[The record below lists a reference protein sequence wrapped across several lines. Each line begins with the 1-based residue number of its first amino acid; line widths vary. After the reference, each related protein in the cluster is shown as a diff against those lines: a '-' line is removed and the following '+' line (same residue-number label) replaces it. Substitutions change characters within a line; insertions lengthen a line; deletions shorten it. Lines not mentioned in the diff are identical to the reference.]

1 MALRLAR
8 RSTAALLAANH
19 SIISNPIDAT
29 HMSSF
34 HSLTVSHVDR
44 ETRDSVVLTFAIP
57 SALQTA
63 FAFKQGQYVTLRA
76 TIDGADVRRAY
87 SICSEEGGALRVGIK
102 HVTDGAFSSFVH
114 EHIKV
119 GDVID
124 VMPPEGKFGQ
134 LEGRHSLGIAAGSG
148 ITPILSIIKTT
159 LEKRMEG
166 HAQSSF
172 TLIYGNRA
180 TPSVMFKEE
189 LALLKDRYPTRLNL
203 IYIMS
208 REPQDMDIFHGR
220 IDRAKCDL
228 LFDKWL
234 DVSSFDA
241 AFICGPESMM
251 VEAKAAL
258 EAKGMATERIKTE
271 LFAAT
276 KPTAPRKVKP
286 VAVGESNQC
295 EVTVVM
301 DGTTRHFHAVKG
313 SQALLDAGLQAG
325 LDMRFSCKGGVCSTC
340 RAKVTEGEVE
350 MDVNYALE
358 DYEVRRGFV
367 LTCQSYCVTDK
378 VTINFD
384 EET

>member
-1 MALRLAR
+1 
-8 RSTAALLAANH
+8 
-19 SIISNPIDAT
+19 
-29 HMSSF
+29 MSSF
-34 HSLTVSHVDR
+34 HSLTVSHVER

-57 SALQTA
+57 PALESA
-63 FAFKQGQYVTLRA
+63 FAYKQGQYVTLRA

-102 HVTDGAFSSFVH
+102 HVADGAMSSFVH
-114 EHIKV
+114 AHIKV
-119 GDVID
+119 GDAID

-134 LEGRHSLGIAAGSG
+134 LAGSNILGNVLGIAAGSG
-148 ITPILSIIKTT
+148 ITPILSIIKTK
-159 LEKRMEG
+159 LASD
-166 HAQSSF
+166 AQSSF

-189 LALLKDRYPTRLNL
+189 LALLKDRFPTRLNL

-234 DVSSFDA
+234 DVSNFDA

-258 EAKGMATERIKTE
+258 EAKGMLAAQIKTE

-276 KPTAPRKVKP
+276 KPTTPRKVNP
-286 VAVGESNQC
+286 VAAGESNQC

-301 DGTTRHFHAVKG
+301 DGSTRHFKAIKG
-313 SQALLDAGLQAG
+313 SEALLDAGLQAG

-367 LTCQSYCVTDK
+367 LTCQSYCLTDT

>member
-1 MALRLAR
+1 
-8 RSTAALLAANH
+8 
-19 SIISNPIDAT
+19 
-29 HMSSF
+29 MSSF
-34 HSLTVSHVDR
+34 HSLTVSHVER
-44 ETRDSVVLTFAIP
+44 ETRDSVVLTFNIP
-57 SALQTA
+57 PELKAT
-63 FAFKQGQYVTLRA
+63 FAFKQGQYVTLRT
-76 TIDGADVRRAY
+76 TIDGAEVRRAY
-87 SICSEEGGALRVGIK
+87 SICSQSSDFGGALRVGIK
-102 HVTDGAFSSFVH
+102 IVADGAMSSFAH
-114 EHIKV
+114 AHLKV
-119 GDVID
+119 GDAID

-134 LEGRHSLGIAAGSG
+134 LEGVRSLGIAAGSG
-148 ITPILSIIKTT
+148 ITPILSIIKTQLANHT
-159 LEKRMEG
+159 KT
-166 HAQSSF
+166 SF

-189 LALLKDRYPTRLNL
+189 LALLKDRYPARLNL

-234 DVSSFDA
+234 DVSNFDA

-258 EAKGMATERIKTE
+258 ECKGMDHSRIKTE
-271 LFAAT
+271 LFAAS
-276 KPTAPRKVKP
+276 KPTTPRKVKP
-286 VAVGESNQC
+286 VAVGEPHQC

-301 DGTTRHFHAVKG
+301 DGSTRHFKAIKG

-340 RAKVTEGEVE
+340 RAKVTKGEVE

-367 LTCQSYCVTDK
+367 LTCQSYCLTDT

>member
-1 MALRLAR
+1 
-8 RSTAALLAANH
+8 
-19 SIISNPIDAT
+19 
-29 HMSSF
+29 MSSF
-34 HSLTVSHVDR
+34 HSLTVSHIER
-44 ETRDSVVLTFAIP
+44 ETRDSVVLTLTTPA
-57 SALQTA
+57 ALQTL
-63 FAFKQGQYVTLRA
+63 FQFKQGQYLTLRA
-76 TIDGADVRRAY
+76 VIDGAEVRRAY
-87 SICSEEGGALRVGIK
+87 SICSAEGSALRVGIK
-102 HVTDGAFSSFVH
+102 HVADGAFSSFAH
-114 EHIKV
+114 AQIKV
-119 GDVID
+119 GDALD
-124 VMPPEGKFGQ
+124 VMPPDGRFGQ
-134 LEGRHSLGIAAGSG
+134 LEGRNCLGIAAGSG
-148 ITPILSIIKTT
+148 ITPILSIIKTR
-159 LEKRMEG
+159 LAS
-166 HAQSSF
+166 HAQSAF

-220 IDRAKCDL
+220 IDRAKCDV

-251 VEAKAAL
+251 MEAKAAL
-258 EAKGMATERIKTE
+258 EIKGMSGSRIKTE
-271 LFAAT
+271 LFAAAKPTTPRKT
-276 KPTAPRKVKP
+276 KPV
-286 VAVGESNQC
+286 VEGESNQC

-301 DGTTRHFHAVKG
+301 DGTTRHFSAVKG
-313 SQALLDAGLQAG
+313 SQALLDAGLQTG

-367 LTCQSYCVTDK
+367 LTCQSYCLTDK

>member
-1 MALRLAR
+1 
-8 RSTAALLAANH
+8 
-19 SIISNPIDAT
+19 
-29 HMSSF
+29 MSSF
-34 HSLTVSHVDR
+34 HTLTVSHVER
-44 ETRDSVVLTFAIP
+44 ETRDSVVLTFDVPPAS
-57 SALQTA
+57 SAA
-63 FAFKQGQYVTLRA
+63 FKFKQGQYVTLRVN
-76 TIDGADVRRAY
+76 IEGADVRRAY
-87 SICSEEGGALRVGIK
+87 SICSQSSDLGGALRVGIK
-102 HVTDGAFSSFVH
+102 HVADGVFSSFAH
-114 EHIKV
+114 DRIKV
-119 GDVID
+119 GDTLD

-134 LEGRHSLGIAAGSG
+134 LTLTHGLANHSLGIAAGSG

-159 LEKRMEG
+159 LAS
-166 HAQSSF
+166 HVQSSF

-189 LALLKDRYPTRLNL
+189 LALLKDRYPMRLNL

-208 REPQDMDIFHGR
+208 REPQDMGIFHGR

-234 DVSSFDA
+234 DVSAFDA

-251 VEAKAAL
+251 LDGKAAL
-258 EAKGMATERIKTE
+258 QAKGMSDSHIKTE

-276 KPTAPRKVKP
+276 KSMTPRKAKP
-286 VAVGESNQC
+286 IAVGESNQC

-301 DGTTRHFHAVKG
+301 DGTTRHFNATKG

-367 LTCQSYCVTDK
+367 LTCQSYCITDK

>member
-1 MALRLAR
+1 
-8 RSTAALLAANH
+8 
-19 SIISNPIDAT
+19 
-29 HMSSF
+29 MSSF
-34 HSLTVSHVDR
+34 HSLTVSHIAR
-44 ETRDSVVLTFAIP
+44 ETRDSVVLTFAVP
-57 SALQTA
+57 PALQA
-63 FAFKQGQYVTLRA
+63 IFAFQQGQYVTLRA
-76 TIDGADVRRAY
+76 SMDGVDVRRAY
-87 SICSEEGGALRVGIK
+87 SICNEQGGALRVGIK
-102 HVTDGAFSSFVH
+102 HVADGAFSSFVH
-114 EHIKV
+114 THIKV
-119 GDVID
+119 GDAID

-134 LEGRHSLGIAAGSG
+134 IQNVGDAAQTTQHYLGIAAGSG
-148 ITPILSIIKTT
+148 ITPILSIIKTQ
-159 LEKRMEG
+159 LEKSVEG
-166 HAQSSF
+166 PPSQGMQSRF

-234 DVSSFDA
+234 DVSTFDA

-251 VEAKAAL
+251 THAKAAL
-258 EAKGMATERIKTE
+258 EAKGMAAERIKTE
-271 LFAAT
+271 LFAASKSST
-276 KPTAPRKVKP
+276 PRKVKP

-301 DGTTRHFHAVKG
+301 DGTTRHFSAVKG
-313 SQALLDAGLQAG
+313 SEALLDAGLQAG

-340 RAKVTEGEVE
+340 RAKVTAGEVE

-367 LTCQSYCVTDK
+367 LTCQSYCITDK

>member
-1 MALRLAR
+1 
-8 RSTAALLAANH
+8 
-19 SIISNPIDAT
+19 
-29 HMSSF
+29 MSSF
-34 HSLTVSHVDR
+34 HPLTVSHVER
-44 ETRDSVVLTFAIP
+44 ETRDSVVLTFVVP
-57 SALQTA
+57 PDLQAA

-76 TIDGADVRRAY
+76 SIESVDVRRAY
-87 SICSEEGGALRVGIK
+87 SICSQSSDLGGSLRVGIK
-102 HVTDGAFSSFVH
+102 HVADGVMSSFVH
-114 EHIKV
+114 AHIKV
-119 GDVID
+119 GNAID

-134 LEGRHSLGIAAGSG
+134 LALTHGLVNHSLGIAAGSG

-159 LEKRMEG
+159 LAS

-189 LALLKDRYPTRLNL
+189 LALLKDSYPTRLNL

-234 DVSSFDA
+234 DVSNFDA

-258 EAKGMATERIKTE
+258 EAKGMDHSRIKTE
-271 LFAAT
+271 LFGAAKQT
-276 KPTAPRKVKP
+276 TMRKVKP
-286 VAVGESNQC
+286 ALAGEFNQC

-301 DGTTRHFHAVKG
+301 DGSTRHFKAIKG

-367 LTCQSYCVTDK
+367 LTCQSYCLTDK

>member
-1 MALRLAR
+1 
-8 RSTAALLAANH
+8 
-19 SIISNPIDAT
+19 
-29 HMSSF
+29 MSQF
-34 HSLTVSHVDR
+34 HTLTVSHIER
-44 ETRDSVVLTFAIP
+44 ETRDSVVLTLKVP
-57 SALQTA
+57 LELQTI
-63 FAFKQGQYVTLRA
+63 FQFKQGQYLTLRA
-76 TIDGADVRRAY
+76 VIDGAEVRRAY
-87 SICSEEGGALRVGIK
+87 SICSEEGGVLRVGIK
-102 HVTDGAFSSFVH
+102 HVVDGAMSSFAH
-114 EHIKV
+114 AHINV
-119 GDVID
+119 GDVMD

-134 LEGRHSLGIAAGSG
+134 LEGRNYLGVAAGSG
-148 ITPILSIIKTT
+148 ITPVLSIIKTQ
-159 LEKRMEG
+159 LEKRIEG
-166 HAQSSF
+166 RAQSSF

-251 VEAKAAL
+251 MEAKAAL
-258 EAKGMATERIKTE
+258 EAKGMDHLRIKTE
-271 LFAAT
+271 LFAAS
-276 KPTAPRKVKP
+276 KPTTPRKAKP

-301 DGTTRHFHAVKG
+301 DGSTRHFKAIKG
-313 SQALLDAGLQAG
+313 SEALLDAGLQAG

-367 LTCQSYCVTDK
+367 LICQSYCVTDK

>member
-1 MALRLAR
+1 
-8 RSTAALLAANH
+8 
-19 SIISNPIDAT
+19 
-29 HMSSF
+29 MSSF
-34 HSLTVSHVDR
+34 HTLTVSHVER
-44 ETRDSVVLTFAIP
+44 ETRDSVVLTFDVPPAS
-57 SALQTA
+57 SAA
-63 FAFKQGQYVTLRA
+63 FKFKQGQYVTLRA
-76 TIDGADVRRAY
+76 DIGGADVRRAY
-87 SICSEEGGALRVGIK
+87 SICSETSDLGGALRVGIK
-102 HVTDGAFSSFVH
+102 HVVDGAMSSFAH
-114 EHIKV
+114 THLKV
-119 GDVID
+119 GDSVD
-124 VMPPEGKFGQ
+124 VMPPAGKFGQ
-134 LEGRHSLGIAAGSG
+134 LGGRNFLGIAAGSG
-148 ITPILSIIKTT
+148 ITPILSIIKTQ
-159 LEKRMEG
+159 LAS
-166 HAQSSF
+166 HANQGIESTF

-189 LALLKDRYPTRLNL
+189 LALLKDRYPMRLNL

-234 DVSSFDA
+234 DVSAFDA

-251 VEAKAAL
+251 LDAKAAL
-258 EAKGMATERIKTE
+258 QAKGMSDFHIKTE

-276 KPTAPRKVKP
+276 KSMTPRKAKP
-286 VAVGESNQC
+286 IEVCESNQC

-301 DGTTRHFHAVKG
+301 DGTTRHFGATKG

-367 LTCQSYCVTDK
+367 LTCQSYCITDK

-384 EET
+384 EEN

>member
-1 MALRLAR
+1 
-8 RSTAALLAANH
+8 
-19 SIISNPIDAT
+19 
-29 HMSSF
+29 MSSF
-34 HSLTVSHVDR
+34 HSLAVSHVER
-44 ETRDSVVLTFAIP
+44 ETRDSVVLTFAVP
-57 SALQTA
+57 PDLQSV
-63 FAFKQGQYVTLRA
+63 FAFKQGQYLTLRA
-76 TIDGADVRRAY
+76 TIDGAEVRRAY
-87 SICSEEGGALRVGIK
+87 SICSAEGSALRVGIK
-102 HVTDGAFSSFVH
+102 HVADGAMSSFVH
-114 EHIKV
+114 SDVKV
-119 GDVID
+119 GDAIE

-134 LEGRHSLGIAAGSG
+134 LEGRNSLGIAAGSG
-148 ITPILSIIKTT
+148 ITPILSIIKTQ
-159 LEKRMEG
+159 LASP
-166 HAQSSF
+166 AQSSF

-220 IDRAKCDL
+220 IDRAKCDV

-251 VEAKAAL
+251 LDAKAAL
-258 EAKGMATERIKTE
+258 EAKGMDHSRIKTE
-271 LFAAT
+271 LFAAA
-276 KPTAPRKVKP
+276 KPTTPRKVKP
-286 VAVGESNQC
+286 ALAGESNQC

-301 DGTTRHFHAVKG
+301 DGTTRHFNAVKG

-340 RAKVTEGEVE
+340 RAKVTDGEVE

-367 LTCQSYCVTDK
+367 LTCQSYCMTDK

>member
-1 MALRLAR
+1 
-8 RSTAALLAANH
+8 
-19 SIISNPIDAT
+19 
-29 HMSSF
+29 MSQF
-34 HSLTVSHVDR
+34 HPLTITQIER
-44 ETRDSVVLTFAIP
+44 ETRDSVALTFAIP
-57 SALQTA
+57 PALQTA
-63 FAFKQGQYVTLRA
+63 FQFKQGQYVTLKA
-76 TIDGADVRRAY
+76 MIEGVEVRRAY
-87 SICSEEGGALRVGIK
+87 SICSEEGGVLRVGIK
-102 HVTDGAFSSFVH
+102 HVVDGAMSSFAH
-114 EHIKV
+114 AQIKV
-119 GDVID
+119 NDAVD

-134 LEGRHSLGIAAGSG
+134 LEGRNCLGIAAGSG
-148 ITPILSIIKTT
+148 ITPILSIIKTQ
-159 LEKRMEG
+159 LANRMDT
-166 HAQSSF
+166 SF

-258 EAKGMATERIKTE
+258 EDKGMDHSHIKTE
-271 LFAAT
+271 LFAAA
-276 KPTAPRKVKP
+276 KPTIPRKAKP
-286 VAVGESNQC
+286 MAAGQSNQC

-301 DGTTRHFHAVKG
+301 DGTTRHFNATKG

-340 RAKVTEGEVE
+340 RAKVTQGEVE

>member
-1 MALRLAR
+1 
-8 RSTAALLAANH
+8 
-19 SIISNPIDAT
+19 
-29 HMSSF
+29 MSSF
-34 HSLTVSHVDR
+34 HSLIVSHVER
-44 ETRDSVVLTFAIP
+44 ETRDSTLLTFTIP
-57 SALQTA
+57 PELTTA
-63 FAFKQGQYVTLRA
+63 YAFKQGQYVTLRA
-76 TIDGADVRRAY
+76 SIEGAEVRRAY
-87 SICSEEGGALRVGIK
+87 SICSEQGGALRVGIK
-102 HVTDGAFSSFVH
+102 HVADGAMSSFVNAQ
-114 EHIKV
+114 IKV
-119 GDVID
+119 GDAID

-134 LEGRHSLGIAAGSG
+134 LEGRHNLGIAAGSG
-148 ITPILSIIKTT
+148 ITPILSIIKTQ
-159 LEKRMEG
+159 LASPASQG
-166 HAQSSF
+166 LQSSF

-228 LFDKWL
+228 VFDKWL
-234 DVSSFDA
+234 DVSTFDA

-251 VEAKAAL
+251 LEAKAAL
-258 EAKGMATERIKTE
+258 SAKGMAAERIKTE
-271 LFAAT
+271 LFAAS
-276 KPTAPRKVKP
+276 KPTTPRKVKP

-295 EVTVVM
+295 EVTLVM
-301 DGTTRHFHAVKG
+301 DGSTRHFKALKG
-313 SQALLDAGLQAG
+313 AQALLDAGLQAG

-367 LTCQSYCVTDK
+367 LTCQSYCITDK

>member
-1 MALRLAR
+1 
-8 RSTAALLAANH
+8 
-19 SIISNPIDAT
+19 
-29 HMSSF
+29 MSQF
-34 HSLTVSHVDR
+34 HSLTVSHIER
-44 ETRDSVVLTFAIP
+44 ETRDSVVFTFTIPPELT
-57 SALQTA
+57 TA
-63 FAFKQGQYVTLRA
+63 YAFKQGQYVTLRA
-76 TIDGADVRRAY
+76 SIEGVEVRRAY
-87 SICSEEGGALRVGIK
+87 SICSEEDGALRVGIK
-102 HVTDGAFSSFVH
+102 HVADGAMSSFAH
-114 EHIKV
+114 AHIKV
-119 GDVID
+119 GDAID

-134 LEGRHSLGIAAGSG
+134 LEGKNFLGIAAGSG
-148 ITPILSIIKTT
+148 ITPILSIIKTQ
-159 LEKRMEG
+159 LEKRLKG
-166 HAQSSF
+166 QAQSSF

-220 IDRAKCDL
+220 IDRAKCDW

-251 VEAKAAL
+251 VDAKAAL
-258 EAKGMATERIKTE
+258 EAKGMDHSRIKTE
-271 LFAAT
+271 LFAAA
-276 KPTAPRKVKP
+276 KPSTPRKVKP

-301 DGTTRHFHAVKG
+301 DGSTRHFKAIKG
-313 SQALLDAGLQAG
+313 SEALLDAGLQAG

-367 LTCQSYCVTDK
+367 LTCQSYCLTDK